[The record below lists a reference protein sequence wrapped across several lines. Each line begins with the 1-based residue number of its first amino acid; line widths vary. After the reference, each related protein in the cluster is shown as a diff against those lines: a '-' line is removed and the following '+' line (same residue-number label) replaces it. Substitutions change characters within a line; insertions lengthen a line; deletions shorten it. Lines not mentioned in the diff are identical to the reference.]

1 MRPVVGPGGGGR
13 PRDGTEGAAEVEE
26 SLAGTGGP
34 EISLII
40 GGGGTS
46 LIEAA
51 VFSLSGLSPF
61 DGAPGTALEGVALS
75 VLLGGGGGS
84 ARLGMLGGDVVLG
97 FVSLF
102 NKEREML
109 TCVRLY

>member
-13 PRDGTEGAAEVEE
+13 PRDGTEGEAEVEE

-46 LIEAA
+46 LIEA

-61 DGAPGTALEGVALS
+61 DGTALEGVALS

-109 TCVRLY
+109 TCVRLH